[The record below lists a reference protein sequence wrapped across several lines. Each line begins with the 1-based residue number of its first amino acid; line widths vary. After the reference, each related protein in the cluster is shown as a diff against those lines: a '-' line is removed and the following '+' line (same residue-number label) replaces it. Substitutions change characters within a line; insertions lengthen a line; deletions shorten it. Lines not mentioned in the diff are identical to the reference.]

1 MFKSLFNGLF
11 LSSLFLL
18 TVFTGCGSDSPIL
31 QSGGDNNGAPA
42 PIDAPVV
49 NDAPVPVP
57 AGNLETA
64 PQVAEASPDRDAGP
78 VYAVAEYDAD
88 RDPQMDLDATIPQ
101 ARSEGKRIL
110 LEIGGNW

>member
-1 MFKSLFNGLF
+1 MSRSLFNGLI

-18 TVFTGCGSDSPIL
+18 TAFTGCGGDSPSP
-31 QSGGDNNGAPA
+31 QSNGDSTGAPA

-57 AGNLETA
+57 PGNLETA
-64 PQVAEASPDRDAGP
+64 PQVAESSPDRDSGP